1 LVFGASIRTF
11 GLGEREAGLF
21 PLVAALDQEGF
32 EDAGSERLIES
43 FARHLMVAID
53 AWRANEFAS
62 VTRSYVDHLTLPKGA
77 LPALDAN
84 GDLLLKWRGQ
94 TAADRH
100 GLRAALAVPSW
111 LDPATGGPRR

>member
-1 LVFGASIRTF
+1 
-11 GLGEREAGLF
+11 
-21 PLVAALDQEGF
+21 
-32 EDAGSERLIES
+32 
-43 FARHLMVAID
+43 
-53 AWRANEFAS
+53 
-62 VTRSYVDHLTLPKGA
+62 

-94 TAADRH
+94 KVADRH